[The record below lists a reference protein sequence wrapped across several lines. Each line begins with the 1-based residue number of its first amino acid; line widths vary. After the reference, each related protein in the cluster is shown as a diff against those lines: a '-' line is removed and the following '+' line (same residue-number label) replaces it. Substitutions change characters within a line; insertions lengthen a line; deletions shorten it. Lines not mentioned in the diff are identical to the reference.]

1 MWEDTSEL
9 IWSITNIDDLTR
21 LCRWAANVLVY
32 PRGDWYRQ
40 MKVENIPGLLEDIM
54 REDWDVH
61 ASSNYHW
68 AGRMGLSPLKQK
80 AWIQNHTDFTTSTE
94 SQ

>member
-1 MWEDTSEL
+1 MR
-9 IWSITNIDDLTR
+9 SITNRNNLTI

-40 MKVENIPGLLEDIM
+40 VKVENIPSLLEDIM
-54 REDWDVH
+54 REDWADH

-68 AGRMGLSPLKQK
+68 AGRMGLSFLEQK
-80 AWIQNHTDFTTSTE
+80 ARGYADFTAFTK

>member
-1 MWEDTSEL
+1 MINW
-9 IWSITNIDDLTR
+9 IILTI

-40 MKVENIPGLLEDIM
+40 VKVEDIPSLLEDII
-54 REDWDVH
+54 REDWVDH
-61 ASSNYHW
+61 ASYNYHW
-68 AGRMGLSPLKQK
+68 AGRMGLSPLEQK
-80 AWIQNHTDFTTSTE
+80 ARVQTDLPTSTK